1 MKLIIWFAKN
11 PIAANFLMIII
22 IAGGALGLSVVDRYT
37 LPPAPQNQ
45 LEIDILYPNAG
56 PSEVEQALCIPIEEA
71 IYVLEGIKNINSF
84 AMQGKCEL
92 FVEFD
97 PAIGS
102 ATRFQT
108 AVQAKI
114 DAIPTLPKAA
124 EGLKIEEVKTGT
136 LAVNIS
142 VRGEIDVVV
151 LQRLRDQLRA
161 RLGKHPDIGMV
172 HYWPQVPYEMSIEI
186 TESDL
191 RRYALSFEEV
201 SAAIQN
207 ASKNLPAGEL
217 KKTDGSILLRSRS
230 QAMTVADFAVI
241 ELRPAYQGTR
251 LLLGDVAQ
259 IRETVGERDAAMS
272 IDGKRFVSIYV
283 MPKNQIKATV
293 DAVNQVIEAFRP
305 ELPEGVD
312 IITWEDW
319 SVKYD
324 DYMNMLIEDAISGFI
339 LVFLILM
346 FTLRF
351 YLALW
356 VSSGILISLAG
367 AFWMMP
373 VLGISL
379 NAYSISALILILGVV
394 ADDAI
399 IVGENIYTHQQ
410 QGRAGLAGAISGTLE
425 VMPLVVMMVLSTMI
439 AFIPGL
445 FLPGLSG
452 NLMYNISMVIIVTL
466 MFSMLEALLIL
477 PSHLAVDFTSTKNKN
492 AWSSAI
498 DAIQKR
504 IDAALQWFINHIYL
518 PTLQKLLH
526 LRYITLTGFIVMLM
540 ITGALVESGHVPSTL
555 EAPVNDYYLI
565 GKLEYP
571 AGTPF
576 AEIEQVVARLKH
588 IADEMRAELNT
599 ELGVGSSDEKLHD
612 SFRYIVVIIEELE
625 SLVFIETAFDER
637 MRARVDEI
645 KKRWQER
652 FGEAPPNFT
661 VSFQSFWPQNLGMPT
676 SQGAKPIELKL
687 IASDPAQQSAA
698 GEVLKNKLAS
708 YSGVHS
714 ISSSMKTGKPE
725 LRLRLK
731 PEAAFLGLTMQ
742 SLTEQVSHSFGGLEV
757 QRFFQDQ
764 SEVRVMLRFPAEN
777 RRSLDNLYQM
787 PIKLPGG
794 GTAPFANV
802 AETEYAAGFSVI
814 TRQGR
819 ERIQLI
825 SAEVYKDEASA
836 EVILAEL
843 RAHVIPEL
851 EKQFPGLRIEPG
863 QARQKQEEAMT
874 ALWGYGALA
883 MLAIYALLAI
893 PLRSYT
899 QPLLIMLA
907 IPFGFIGAVVGHLL
921 WGISLTLESY
931 VGLFAVGGIVI
942 NDSLILVV
950 KINEALQKGTLMV
963 DAVLSA
969 GRARFRAIFLTTAT
983 TFIGLLPLLF
993 EQSSHA
999 EKILPMAIT
1008 LAFGIL
1014 FATLVT
1020 LVLVPISCVVL
1031 KEISCQK
1038 SINNAME
1045 KRFS

>member
-1 MKLIIWFAKN
+1 MKLIIWFVKN

-142 VRGEIDVVV
+142 VRGEIDVVI

-161 RLGKHPDIGMV
+161 RLGKHPGIGMV

-439 AFIPGL
+439 AFIPGF

-466 MFSMLEALLIL
+466 TFSMLEALLIL

-504 IDAALQWFINHIYL
+504 IDAALHWFINHIYL

-645 KKRWQER
+645 KKHWQER

-687 IASDPAQQSAA
+687 IASDPA
-698 GEVLKNKLAS
+698 
-708 YSGVHS
+708 
-714 ISSSMKTGKPE
+714 
-725 LRLRLK
+725 
-731 PEAAFLGLTMQ
+731 
-742 SLTEQVSHSFGGLEV
+742 
-757 QRFFQDQ
+757 
-764 SEVRVMLRFPAEN
+764 
-777 RRSLDNLYQM
+777 
-787 PIKLPGG
+787 
-794 GTAPFANV
+794 
-802 AETEYAAGFSVI
+802 
-814 TRQGR
+814 
-819 ERIQLI
+819 
-825 SAEVYKDEASA
+825 
-836 EVILAEL
+836 
-843 RAHVIPEL
+843 
-851 EKQFPGLRIEPG
+851 
-863 QARQKQEEAMT
+863 
-874 ALWGYGALA
+874 
-883 MLAIYALLAI
+883 
-893 PLRSYT
+893 
-899 QPLLIMLA
+899 
-907 IPFGFIGAVVGHLL
+907 
-921 WGISLTLESY
+921 
-931 VGLFAVGGIVI
+931 
-942 NDSLILVV
+942 
-950 KINEALQKGTLMV
+950 
-963 DAVLSA
+963 
-969 GRARFRAIFLTTAT
+969 
-983 TFIGLLPLLF
+983 
-993 EQSSHA
+993 
-999 EKILPMAIT
+999 
-1008 LAFGIL
+1008 
-1014 FATLVT
+1014 
-1020 LVLVPISCVVL
+1020 
-1031 KEISCQK
+1031 
-1038 SINNAME
+1038 
-1045 KRFS
+1045 